1 MAFMPSLHRA
11 FSPRN
16 AAFVAAALFG
26 VAATGCASYVPF
38 TYEMRS
44 QHRLTD
50 DEVKDLQFYTSHQI
64 TLRREVQSEDREITP
79 GHKLRLI
86 SGKSV
91 DEVVIPART
100 PGVAL
105 RVSKRV
111 ISVSFVDGTS
121 LDFVTGTGRAPLGML
136 GDFAEPFAA
145 LEGTYRPRHKDSN
158 PFQNPSAAA
167 FLGQYATPPPG
178 AGPVKIATPPVDPQP
193 PVVPSYPYD
202 EPTGSYF
209 LTTDSSGRISFASRS
224 WDAVDDTTQAHLL
237 IRSDKLEETE
247 ERRTVL
253 PGVRLG
259 N

>member
-1 MAFMPSLHRA
+1 M
-11 FSPRN
+11 RN
-16 AAFVAAALFG
+16 AAPIVFAALFG
-26 VAATGCASYVPF
+26 VASAGCSSFVPF
-38 TYEMRS
+38 TYELRS
-44 QHRLTD
+44 QHRLSD

-105 RVSKRV
+105 RVSKRA

-121 LDFVTGTGRAPLGML
+121 LDFVSGSSRVSLGQI
-136 GDFAEPFAA
+136 GDFAEPFAIS
-145 LEGTYRPRHKDSN
+145 EGSYRPRHKDSS
-158 PFQNPSAAA
+158 PFRDASAAS
-167 FLGQYATPPPG
+167 FLGQYATPPG
-178 AGPVKIATPPVDPQP
+178 QSGNPVRVVAPPPSNP
-193 PVVPSYPYD
+193 PSYPFED
-202 EPTGSYF
+202 PTGSYF
-209 LTTDSSGRISFASRS
+209 LATEPSGQIAFGNRM
-224 WDAVDDTTQAHLL
+224 WDGVEDTLQAHLV

>member
-1 MAFMPSLHRA
+1 M
-11 FSPRN
+11 RN
-16 AAFVAAALFG
+16 AASIAAVALFVAAS
-26 VAATGCASYVPF
+26 TGCASYVPF

-44 QHRLTD
+44 QHRLSD

-105 RVSKRV
+105 RVSKRM

-121 LDFVTGTGRAPLGML
+121 LDFVTGTGRSPLGMV
-136 GDFAEPFAA
+136 GDFAEPFAT
-145 LEGTYRPRHKDSN
+145 LEGTYRPRHKESS
-158 PFQNPSAAA
+158 PFVNPSSAA
-167 FLGQYATPPPG
+167 FLGQFATPPPG
-178 AGPVKIATPPVDPQP
+178 SGPVKIATPPVDPQP
-193 PVVPSYPYD
+193 PIVPPSYPYD

-209 LTTDSSGRISFASRS
+209 LTTDSSGRVAFASRS
-224 WDAVDDTTQAHLL
+224 WDAIDDTIQAHLL